1 MDIIKTNIAVFSLF
15 QLFEKWNLLIATFKS
30 TLTSA
35 LCHFYNYIFYFRIKK
50 NTQEFNTYSSSK
62 FLLGKYSLFNYLKKE
77 RV

>member
-50 NTQEFNTYSSSK
+50 TLKNLILIALLNFYWANT
-62 FLLGKYSLFNYLKKE
+62 LYLTI
-77 RV
+77 